1 MSGIASIIVPKWGL
15 AMDEG
20 TIVEWHMS
28 VGDEVSVGDDLV
40 DIETTKITNVCEAY
54 VAGTLRRIVA
64 KVDETLP
71 VGGLIGVIAD
81 SSVSEADI
89 DKFVSDFVVTA
100 EVPEDGETPEA
111 SMGIVSLEI
120 DGVGP
125 LRVGKSGETQSGVPI
140 VLIHGFGGELENW
153 SFVMEGLAAKHPVY
167 AIEMPGHGQSTK
179 NVGGGMLG
187 DLTGSV
193 IVAIERLELDE
204 FILGGHSLGAAVSC
218 AVSEKLG
225 SSRVK
230 GLTLV
235 APAAMPGAAVSDTYI
250 NGFINAKRQR
260 DFKPIVSMLF
270 DNPDMV
276 TRDMLEGLI
285 RFKRLDGANNAMELI
300 GQGLLGG
307 DPAYGKVGGMIENY
321 DGGILMLASNTDQVV
336 GVADETQLPGHVNY
350 VWIDNAGHMPHVEAF
365 DVVTKEMLKFAD
377 SI

>member
-235 APAAMPGAAVSDTYI
+235 APAAMRNDRKLRWWYSYAC
-250 NGFINAKRQR
+250 K
-260 DFKPIVSMLF
+260 
-270 DNPDMV
+270 
-276 TRDMLEGLI
+276 
-285 RFKRLDGANNAMELI
+285 
-300 GQGLLGG
+300 
-307 DPAYGKVGGMIENY
+307 
-321 DGGILMLASNTDQVV
+321 
-336 GVADETQLPGHVNY
+336 
-350 VWIDNAGHMPHVEAF
+350 
-365 DVVTKEMLKFAD
+365 
-377 SI
+377 